1 MDNSVWLQAV
11 GVLAVTFLLG
21 IMTGVVIG
29 AKMESCKGGGI
40 MADTTIYHFDS
51 HYCFYTCLKCG
62 LLWSFDNDYGLQ
74 ENQMNYCPKCGRR
87 IVGVEGGGS
96 K

>member
-29 AKMESCKGGGI
+29 AKMESCKGGG
-40 MADTTIYHFDS
+40 
-51 HYCFYTCLKCG
+51 
-62 LLWSFDNDYGLQ
+62 
-74 ENQMNYCPKCGRR
+74 
-87 IVGVEGGGS
+87 S